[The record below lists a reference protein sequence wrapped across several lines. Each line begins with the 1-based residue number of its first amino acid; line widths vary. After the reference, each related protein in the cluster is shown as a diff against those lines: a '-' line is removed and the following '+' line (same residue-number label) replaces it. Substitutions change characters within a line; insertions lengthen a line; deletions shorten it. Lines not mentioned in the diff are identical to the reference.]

1 MFSHYLRA
9 IRFSFYYNFRY
20 DNQLT
25 SVSQVQVFMCRILDN
40 SVHVNDISRRYS
52 FTSSHV
58 HVIFCQC
65 SATVLTTRNRKITCK
80 FRNRALICNFARTNL
95 AGFLS
100 LRGTISFPVLLL
112 KRVHLEVRELKS
124 DYSDT
129 HLVRTPDLLLD
140 SLHCS
145 LFSGVQIKRK
155 TDSNIPLHCCSYVIP
170 RFSHFLL
177 VIHTSVFRLTARY
190 DTRKEPVQSCL
201 PLGKGIL

>member
-1 MFSHYLRA
+1 M
-9 IRFSFYYNFRY
+9 FSFYYNFRY

-124 DYSDT
+124 DT

-140 SLHCS
+140 SIHCS

-155 TDSNIPLHCCSYVIP
+155 TDSNIPLHCCSYVI
-170 RFSHFLL
+170 HA
-177 VIHTSVFRLTARY
+177 SVFRLTARY

-201 PLGKGIL
+201 PLTQEKEYTLNDIKALKCVVISV